1 MPHSTPTY
9 AFRDALNFAQQQV
22 RRLIESHPGF
32 YPLYTDNGRWKHD
45 KPAWTH
51 WCDGFLPGMMWLFLE
66 SATADD
72 PSYWRKKAEEYS
84 ARLEDRKEDRDVHDL
99 GFIFY
104 HGTYK
109 RWYDA
114 TLRDGHPDQRLKD
127 VVLRAGQVLAMRF
140 KDKGQYLRSFI
151 SDESIFIDIM
161 MNVPIIF
168 YAANE
173 LKDEKLMKVAMNHS
187 LTTRRVLLRGDG
199 STSHEGIF
207 DTNTGEFLRQTTH
220 QGFRG
225 DSCWSRGLAW
235 SLYGFA
241 TCYELTRD
249 IKFLAAAE
257 QNADF
262 WITHTPHDGVPPWDY
277 DAPTDDS
284 AVERERVYL
293 DIEEAIASA
302 LRDHFKASDVSEF
315 IVHLNHTT
323 GDLSATR
330 RGEPVPLN
338 ILGRIAAQTAKQ
350 TMLEVIQKRGN
361 IKLSRSQPDSSA
373 AAIAACGL
381 FTLAKLTTSPTLAIA
396 YRELAL
402 RTVNTLC
409 HPPYL
414 ATDDKNWEGILKRG
428 VYHIHKGLGE
438 DESVMWGEFFFVEA
452 LTKAL
457 TV

>member
-1 MPHSTPTY
+1 MHQSTSTS
-9 AFRDALNFAQQQV
+9 AFRDALKFAQQQV
-22 RRLIESHPGF
+22 RRLIEAHPGF
-32 YPLYTDNGRWKHD
+32 YPLYTDKGRWKHD
-45 KPAWTH
+45 KPAWTR

-66 SATADD
+66 SQTADEV
-72 PSYWRKKAEEYS
+72 SYWRKKAEEYS
-84 ARLEDRKEDRDVHDL
+84 ARLEERKEDRDVHDL

-109 RWYDA
+109 RWYEA
-114 TLRDGHPDQRLKD
+114 TIRDGRPQQRLKD

-140 KDKGQYLRSFI
+140 KPKGHYLRSFI
-151 SDESIFIDIM
+151 SDESLFIDIM

-173 LKDEKLMKVAMNHS
+173 LKDETLMKVAMQHS
-187 LTTRRVLLRGDG
+187 LTTRRVLIRGDG

-249 IKFLAAAE
+249 IKFLHAAE

-262 WITHTPHDGVPPWDY
+262 WITHTPPHGIPPWDY
-277 DAPTDDS
+277 DAPQD
-284 AVERERVYL
+284 
-293 DIEEAIASA
+293 
-302 LRDHFKASDVSEF
+302 
-315 IVHLNHTT
+315 
-323 GDLSATR
+323 G
-330 RGEPVPLN
+330 
-338 ILGRIAAQTAKQ
+338 
-350 TMLEVIQKRGN
+350 
-361 IKLSRSQPDSSA
+361 KLSRSQPDSSA

-381 FTLAKLTTSPTLAIA
+381 FTLANLTTNSTFAIA
-396 YRELAL
+396 YRQFAL
-402 RTVNTLC
+402 RTVQTLC
-409 HPPYL
+409 QPPYL
-414 ATDDKNWEGILKRG
+414 AADDKHWEGILKRG
-428 VYHIHKGLGE
+428 VYHIHKGLGV

-457 TV
+457 AAS